1 MHKIFVVVLIQFVSY
16 TVLTQ
21 NFPSID
27 KKIVFLQ
34 NDFKSIEKLIKDG
47 LPNQAIKELMNI
59 ENLAIQEKNL
69 YNYHQCLEQLMRATQ
84 YAGMEPAELQAL
96 FFSQH
101 ELFNTL
107 SGPIKN
113 VAAVEMSKWFNQ
125 IRYQNVLSFD
135 DESLLWNLDGKKVRL
150 KNYNSEKIIEAYQVE
165 YLKNDR
171 ELMQIAS
178 NQIYD
183 TSSLKYK
190 PTLYD
195 VIAQRYLGEFDY
207 YESGDS
213 CNWESTLDFS
223 QKDLSKVN
231 RIYANLEQLHKV
243 NERWETYAF
252 CLEERLKN
260 CEEIQQSNENM
271 LEVFEKFQNELAGF
285 SASNRFALRRAEIYA
300 KNGSQWIWQEKN
312 TVEKGFI
319 QALDVI
325 EKALARHQ
333 NAEFNEKLNDLKVQI
348 LAPSLDLIF
357 ESDLRPSDH
366 NFMKVHYRNLIKS
379 ELLIFK
385 VTARIGD
392 GEYEENPFKNLTLTQ
407 VAARQLSFTE
417 DTNRHFHDKDFI
429 LRELSEPG
437 QYLVVAAATLKD
449 WQNALKAEHWDEIK
463 NIAFDILSLSNLVM
477 RKSIEIDGVRILV
490 NDIRSGK
497 PIKNAVVLVSNS
509 NFRDTKFE
517 RKEYKTDKYGNV
529 KLERNRRSQITVYHK
544 NDSINDNV
552 YFYEKGVGEKNFR
565 RVFTDRSIY
574 RPGQPVHFKT
584 LNYNGNS
591 EWSQIDA
598 GKLIKIEFK
607 DGNDKNL
614 YKNILS
620 TNEFG
625 STSGS
630 FVLPKSGF
638 PLGSVRIYI
647 DGYYVDNVR
656 VEEYKR
662 PTFTINFETPKSK
675 IALGETLFM
684 GGKVMAFAGYPITNT
699 KVEIN
704 ISEFRY
710 FPRWCVVMEE
720 DRQYDTT
727 IVVNTN
733 EKGIFKLEFIPKNPK
748 ETNGVFYAF
757 DANVVDLTGE
767 MQTASYSMYVGKSA
781 FTVSANVQAKY
792 RSDQFVKI
800 KANVQ
805 NSQGVNQDG
814 KIIRYVLKKKEPEN
828 WYRFARKET
837 EFKDF
842 TRENLKAWKP
852 DLNYYSDNKK
862 PKLATIFSGEVKS
875 GDGIDLSDLLK
886 QAAGEFEI
894 NFATVDELGDTV
906 KLMGEF
912 MVWNPDTK
920 KGQHHEE
927 FWMEALNPNPVLGD
941 KAEIIVGTSHKKAS
955 LLVATYNANGLL
967 SMKYKNIRRRK
978 KVNIE
983 MDGAAKH
990 GVAIYAGLV
999 KSGKTSGEMI
1009 RLTPIDS
1016 NRIINVKLK
1025 SIQEPL
1031 RPGSDQ
1037 KWEMEITQKGN
1048 AIKDA
1053 ELLTS
1058 MYDASLDEIAGHSW
1072 NTNFFPIGYI
1082 DANWS
1087 QTYAQTTVQ
1096 KATTWPQPMFYNLGY
1111 DNYEAN
1117 FRGSRNLEMVMV
1129 QSEALNS
1136 SSIRMDAMDSEPS
1149 EGKAGWV
1156 EQDEDVDKNLE
1167 KEAPKSIR
1175 ENFNETAFFAP
1186 QINASAEGNYL
1197 WTFTLPDALTK
1208 WKMMA
1213 LAHTKDVK
1221 TVYFTK
1227 SFEARKELML
1237 ETFEPRF
1244 WRKGDSLVWAG
1255 KVTNLS
1261 DKEQAVDVKLKFT
1274 NPMTEENI
1282 SSQFGDFQAQQIT
1295 LAPNES
1301 KAVEWAFFVPET
1313 SPILVN
1319 FEAEATT
1326 ADFSDIVRKPTPIL
1340 SGTET
1345 ITMAENF
1352 TFDEKGTYELKLRD
1366 IDKISDKAKLISFGI
1381 QVQPQPLW
1389 GTLLSLA
1396 QLMEPKNELTESYF
1410 TQYFATQ
1417 LAQKILSENPDMKR
1431 ALTTWKLAD
1440 EDALSSALNQN
1451 EELKALLLSETV
1463 WVINAENETQQLR
1476 RLGQLLDE
1484 TNLKSVSNVSWEKLK
1499 DLQLDNGTWSWVGKE
1514 RSSWHITQY
1523 IANGLAWLKES
1534 QITVD
1539 EVTFSTTVNALNT
1552 HYTEEYNKLKKS
1564 DRDKGYGLNTSI
1576 IQWLYIRS
1584 FTDMKED
1591 SATEYY
1597 ASLILNNWK
1606 EYTLSTQA
1614 IMGLWSIKKNNTE
1627 FANKLKSSAM
1637 DRARRDSEMGT
1648 YWLENQCGYGWF
1660 ENNIETQAML
1670 IEFLAKADQS
1680 PKDVQ
1685 AMQMWLVQ
1693 QKRTQIWDSPKSTA
1707 MACYALQKFGNY
1719 NAGTKAQKVTLKIQN
1734 EADQLVSNE
1743 KVSFSYKPETQNWSQ
1758 VKASTTIQI
1767 TEDAPVFA
1775 SMQVTYSDKSGN
1787 IQKTTGDFRVER
1799 IYYLLIKGEEVEINE
1814 NQQLET
1820 GDIIRIKIKL
1830 VSNRNLDFVY
1840 VEDPKASGWEPMNA
1854 LSGYQYA
1861 DGMYY
1866 LSNRDSKTEF
1876 FIENLNKGTH
1886 NYVYD
1891 IKVTAKGNFHVGPTK
1906 AMCYYVPTFVVNTQG
1921 KVFKVK

>member
-1 MHKIFVVVLIQFVSY
+1 
-16 TVLTQ
+16 
-21 NFPSID
+21 
-27 KKIVFLQ
+27 
-34 NDFKSIEKLIKDG
+34 
-47 LPNQAIKELMNI
+47 
-59 ENLAIQEKNL
+59 
-69 YNYHQCLEQLMRATQ
+69 
-84 YAGMEPAELQAL
+84 
-96 FFSQH
+96 
-101 ELFNTL
+101 
-107 SGPIKN
+107 
-113 VAAVEMSKWFNQ
+113 
-125 IRYQNVLSFD
+125 
-135 DESLLWNLDGKKVRL
+135 
-150 KNYNSEKIIEAYQVE
+150 
-165 YLKNDR
+165 
-171 ELMQIAS
+171 
-178 NQIYD
+178 
-183 TSSLKYK
+183 
-190 PTLYD
+190 
-195 VIAQRYLGEFDY
+195 
-207 YESGDS
+207 
-213 CNWESTLDFS
+213 
-223 QKDLSKVN
+223 
-231 RIYANLEQLHKV
+231 
-243 NERWETYAF
+243 
-252 CLEERLKN
+252 
-260 CEEIQQSNENM
+260 
-271 LEVFEKFQNELAGF
+271 
-285 SASNRFALRRAEIYA
+285 
-300 KNGSQWIWQEKN
+300 
-312 TVEKGFI
+312 
-319 QALDVI
+319 
-325 EKALARHQ
+325 
-333 NAEFNEKLNDLKVQI
+333 
-348 LAPSLDLIF
+348 
-357 ESDLRPSDH
+357 
-366 NFMKVHYRNLIKS
+366 
-379 ELLIFK
+379 
-385 VTARIGD
+385 
-392 GEYEENPFKNLTLTQ
+392 
-407 VAARQLSFTE
+407 
-417 DTNRHFHDKDFI
+417 
-429 LRELSEPG
+429 
-437 QYLVVAAATLKD
+437 
-449 WQNALKAEHWDEIK
+449 
-463 NIAFDILSLSNLVM
+463 
-477 RKSIEIDGVRILV
+477 
-490 NDIRSGK
+490 
-497 PIKNAVVLVSNS
+497 
-509 NFRDTKFE
+509 
-517 RKEYKTDKYGNV
+517 
-529 KLERNRRSQITVYHK
+529 
-544 NDSINDNV
+544 
-552 YFYEKGVGEKNFR
+552 
-565 RVFTDRSIY
+565 
-574 RPGQPVHFKT
+574 
-584 LNYNGNS
+584 
-591 EWSQIDA
+591 
-598 GKLIKIEFK
+598 
-607 DGNDKNL
+607 
-614 YKNILS
+614 
-620 TNEFG
+620 
-625 STSGS
+625 
-630 FVLPKSGF
+630 
-638 PLGSVRIYI
+638 
-647 DGYYVDNVR
+647 
-656 VEEYKR
+656 
-662 PTFTINFETPKSK
+662 
-675 IALGETLFM
+675 
-684 GGKVMAFAGYPITNT
+684 
-699 KVEIN
+699 
-704 ISEFRY
+704 
-710 FPRWCVVMEE
+710 
-720 DRQYDTT
+720 
-727 IVVNTN
+727 
-733 EKGIFKLEFIPKNPK
+733 
-748 ETNGVFYAF
+748 
-757 DANVVDLTGE
+757 
-767 MQTASYSMYVGKSA
+767 
-781 FTVSANVQAKY
+781 
-792 RSDQFVKI
+792 
-800 KANVQ
+800 
-805 NSQGVNQDG
+805 
-814 KIIRYVLKKKEPEN
+814 
-828 WYRFARKET
+828 
-837 EFKDF
+837 
-842 TRENLKAWKP
+842 
-852 DLNYYSDNKK
+852 
-862 PKLATIFSGEVKS
+862 
-875 GDGIDLSDLLK
+875 
-886 QAAGEFEI
+886 
-894 NFATVDELGDTV
+894 
-906 KLMGEF
+906 
-912 MVWNPDTK
+912 
-920 KGQHHEE
+920 
-927 FWMEALNPNPVLGD
+927 
-941 KAEIIVGTSHKKAS
+941 
-955 LLVATYNANGLL
+955 
-967 SMKYKNIRRRK
+967 
-978 KVNIE
+978 
-983 MDGAAKH
+983 
-990 GVAIYAGLV
+990 
-999 KSGKTSGEMI
+999 
-1009 RLTPIDS
+1009 
-1016 NRIINVKLK
+1016 
-1025 SIQEPL
+1025 
-1031 RPGSDQ
+1031 
-1037 KWEMEITQKGN
+1037 
-1048 AIKDA
+1048 
-1053 ELLTS
+1053 
-1058 MYDASLDEIAGHSW
+1058 
-1072 NTNFFPIGYI
+1072 
-1082 DANWS
+1082 
-1087 QTYAQTTVQ
+1087 
-1096 KATTWPQPMFYNLGY
+1096 
-1111 DNYEAN
+1111 
-1117 FRGSRNLEMVMV
+1117 
-1129 QSEALNS
+1129 
-1136 SSIRMDAMDSEPS
+1136 
-1149 EGKAGWV
+1149 
-1156 EQDEDVDKNLE
+1156 
-1167 KEAPKSIR
+1167 
-1175 ENFNETAFFAP
+1175 
-1186 QINASAEGNYL
+1186 
-1197 WTFTLPDALTK
+1197 
-1208 WKMMA
+1208 
-1213 LAHTKDVK
+1213 
-1221 TVYFTK
+1221 
-1227 SFEARKELML
+1227 
-1237 ETFEPRF
+1237 
-1244 WRKGDSLVWAG
+1244 LVWAG

-1366 IDKISDKAKLISFGI
+1366 IDKISDEAKLISFGI

-1499 DLQLDNGTWSWVGKE
+1499 DLLLNNGTWSWVGKE

-1584 FTDMKED
+1584 FTDVKED

-1614 IMGLWSIKKNNTE
+1614 IMGLWSIRKNNTE

-1799 IYYLLIKGEEVEINE
+1799 IYNLLIKGEEVEINE

-1906 AMCYYVPTFVVNTQG
+1906 AMCYYAPTFVANTQG